1 MKEPLL
7 PIDSLETNP
16 WLKVCLSLFVLNL
29 IFGYFLTYK
38 PWQANKATTTKQSG
52 LNRDLA
58 RLKAKKIPLS
68 QLQAKADELTSLNQ
82 RANLLIPADQSR
94 QNFVTEFQGLAAAR
108 NLQVLNLNFSSDLDK
123 AKPSPSPTASATA
136 AASKSATAK
145 PEAAKPEA
153 ANKQKTG
160 KADPLS
166 SYSIKFEAGLSGDY
180 SGLRALV
187 ADLNRSQRLVEI
199 QTIVISGNGELEG
212 LKLTGRIF
220 TKPPVANSE
229 NINSDLNIPNLREY
243 FETKNELP
251 AIPAEAKANPF
262 RP

>member
-7 PIDSLETNP
+7 PIENLDSNL
-16 WLKVCLSLFVLNL
+16 WLKVCLSLLVLNL
-29 IFGYFLTYK
+29 LFGYFLTYK
-38 PWQANKATTTKQSG
+38 PWQANKANLTKQSE

-68 QLQAKADELTSLNQ
+68 QLQSKADELTSLNIK
-82 RANLLIPADQSR
+82 ANQLIPVDQSR

-123 AKPSPSPTASATA
+123 AKPSPSPVASAKTDPQA
-136 AASKSATAK
+136 GAKADK
-145 PEAAKPEA
+145 PEAS
-153 ANKQKTG
+153 NKQKTG

-166 SYSIKFEAGLSGDY
+166 AYSIKFEAGISGDY
-180 SGLRALV
+180 TGLRALV
-187 ADLNRSQRLVEI
+187 ADLSRSQRLVEI

-220 TKPPVANSE
+220 TKPPVAKSE
-229 NINSDLNIPNLREY
+229 NIKSELTIPKLREY
-243 FETKNELP
+243 LETKNELP
-251 AIPAEAKANPF
+251 AVPVEAKANPF